1 MEALKTVLMWLVSVV
16 MAGAALVVALIPTLS
31 YFDDLFTK
39 VLIAGASA
47 ALVLVLLIAFH
58 RSIFL
63 YLRFIFKSLSRNIL
77 RTGLTAAAT
86 MLLVFIVTLVWTV
99 LYFLHQVTAEK
110 SKDLK
115 AIVTERWQIPS
126 QMPFSY
132 GAQLADGRAR
142 PDHPEDVKP
151 QDSMTWQFYGGTLE
165 VGKITRES
173 IVFFFAMDPKKFLT
187 MMDGIDEFT
196 PEQIDQLK
204 KWADEMLVDKHKVVI
219 GVERLKALN
228 KKVGEHFTVHSINYK
243 DIDLDVEI
251 IGALPAGRY
260 GQSAVMNYQY
270 LNDAL
275 FEDYPRT
282 HKGAKHPLADKTLN
296 LVWLKVPNTKTYE
309 KMADQVERAYAN
321 STPSVKCET
330 ASSGVAA
337 FLDAYRDLLWGME
350 YLFTPIALASMAVVI
365 ATAISIS
372 VRERRSEMAILKV
385 LGFGPRR
392 ILLMVMGE
400 GLLIGAGSGFLSV
413 AATYLIVNIQMGGI
427 PFPIAF
433 FPAFKIPV
441 LAFVWGPL
449 IGGCTALVGSIVPAL
464 TAMYVNVAQV
474 FAKTA

>member
-1 MEALKTVLMWLVSVV
+1 MEALKAVLLWIVAVV
-16 MAGAALVVALIPTLS
+16 MAGAALAVALIPLAG
-31 YFDDLFTK
+31 YIDDPFTR
-39 VLIAGASA
+39 VLVVCASA
-47 ALVLVLLIAFH
+47 AVAGLLLIVFH
-58 RSIFL
+58 RSISF
-63 YLRFIFKSLSRNIL
+63 YLRFVLKSLSRNLL

-99 LYFLHQVTAEK
+99 LWFLHMVTAEK

-132 GAQLADGRAR
+132 GAQLADGGAR
-142 PDHPEDVKP
+142 SGHPEDVKP
-151 QDSMTWQFYGGTLE
+151 QDSMTWQFYGGTLDP
-165 VGKITRES
+165 GKLTREN

-196 PEQIDQLK
+196 PAEVEQLK
-204 KWADEMLVDKHKVVI
+204 KWADEMVKDKHKVLI
-219 GVERLKALN
+219 GVDRLKAMN
-228 KKVGEHFTVHSINYK
+228 KKVGEHFTVNSINYK
-243 DIDLDVEI
+243 DINLDVEI
-251 IGALPAGRY
+251 LGALPAGRY
-260 GQSAVMNYQY
+260 GQSAVMNFQY

-282 HKGAKHPLADKTLN
+282 HKGDKHPLADKTLN
-296 LVWLKVPNTKTYE
+296 LVWLRVPDTKTYE
-309 KMADQVERAYAN
+309 KVADQVERAYAD

-350 YLFTPIALASMAVVI
+350 YLFTPIALISMAVVI
-365 ATAISIS
+365 ATAVSIS
-372 VRERRSEMAILKV
+372 VRERRTEMAILKV
-385 LGFGPRR
+385 LGFGPWR
-392 ILLMVMGE
+392 ILLMVLGE
-400 GLLIGAGSGFLSV
+400 GLLVGAGSGLLSV
-413 AATYLIVNIQMGGI
+413 AATYLIVNVWYGGI

-441 LAFVWGPL
+441 LAFMWGPL
-449 IGGCTALVGSIVPAL
+449 IGGATALVGSVVPAV